1 MTIPWRRLAPRPEI
15 LSAAAVK
22 LVATPLIVWLVV
34 RTCYQGPGE
43 AQFAS
48 VVEAATPSMMTAL
61 LLADRFRLDSEAAA
75 LLIGWSTILFWL
87 TLPLLMA
94 FGLLG

>member
-1 MTIPWRRLAPRPEI
+1 MKQLFNLMVEVM
-15 LSAAAVK
+15 L
-22 LVATPLIVWLVV
+22 PLI
-34 RTCYQGPGE
+34 
-43 AQFAS
+43 
-48 VVEAATPSMMTAL
+48 
-61 LLADRFRLDSEAAA
+61 